1 LTYIVVPR
9 ENRRLNRMS
18 SRVSPRS
25 STEHESQKDRLDDVR
40 MTLFVDHVE
49 QGKSS
54 TGNDR
59 PQGDDL
65 QLQKQGCEE
74 AGVKLGEIVSSTR
87 QPDTVSGAMAG
98 QGEVDFAS
106 VQLESGPH
114 ESIDGQI
121 VGEDRKHLGPS
132 SVGEVAATPRDAR
145 ADCLGV
151 SPEPSSSKSD
161 ETRVKSYD
169 EMLGRVDSLLVGLS
183 SAVPDDDDKQ
193 SSRSVGIGASSD
205 GEDEGPSAGLS
216 TIDEP
221 SNYAADND
229 SLSNNNSSH
238 TGVTGEYKSSLVK
251 VGDED
256 SLQEQHSSYGGVVDL
271 LQTPNET
278 MHSTDSRSCASSTF
292 YIDKSGYSNSFQQLE
307 SPAMSCSATDFP
319 GVDMASMLKYSHVK
333 GLDQFDCD
341 VEEGVPLHGNN
352 DDRDYDT
359 DMNYQVEPNYHD
371 INEGRKGRRSKKAV
385 IDVQNPVFRK
395 QIRRRK
401 HYFICFSFLVFLL
414 SASILG
420 LSMVQSAQRRQNADE
435 PTEAVETSQLN
446 SDEEEIESQHAESKD
461 SEFNIGYEGE
471 VISLILDHNS
481 TSTPTQSP
489 NAVDTRSPVAAV
501 EKGSTEEIIQQ
512 INAVEDQLPDLNMTN
527 SEAELQ
533 AEIISGLQELA
544 DAIIASEEEP
554 AKEDQEVTELDTYIQ
569 ADESETDEMAASDE
583 QPSTL
588 EGPELENEEAGQ
600 EEHFPG
606 NEAEG
611 SGVQTDDESL
621 EDEQPDATTIA
632 EEENFS
638 TAENAACGFCPAG
651 MIEPNL
657 QLPGGKDTP
666 TCLMASETAKSL
678 LSSDRLCSMVQES
691 QATCCPDAGV
701 QIQAQTCMAFG
712 MPCPEDENSCCSGKC
727 EKDKETKEEVCA
739 APKNNDKDNGG
750 GLAEAWG
757 LCLSSGEECPEDTEQ
772 CCSGKC
778 QKNKDTKEMECK

>member
-1 LTYIVVPR
+1 
-9 ENRRLNRMS
+9 MS

-132 SVGEVAATPRDAR
+132 SVGEVAATPRDSR

-169 EMLGRVDSLLVGLS
+169 EMLGMVDSLLVGLS

-238 TGVTGEYKSSLVK
+238 TGVIRTSSLVK

-341 VEEGVPLHGNN
+341 VEEGVPLHGKN
-352 DDRDYDT
+352 DDKEYD
-359 DMNYQVEPNYHD
+359 
-371 INEGRKGRRSKKAV
+371 R
-385 IDVQNPVFRK
+385 
-395 QIRRRK
+395 

-446 SDEEEIESQHAESKD
+446 NDEEEIESQHAESKD

-569 ADESETDEMAASDE
+569 ADESETDETELETYIQADESETDEMAASDE

-600 EEHFPG
+600 EEQVPG